1 MRRNIQALGGKDKCV
16 RRRFRG
22 GHIVSGY
29 HRDRCRDLE
38 VPKQLINV
46 RAFAAGGQG
55 PGRADLVKILQQL
68 FRAGLDANLRNHLAE
83 DAGAYLFYGLNFRF
97 VDLLAEFTEKCGKEE
112 APAHADAAVNFP
124 VRQANFD
131 VFERYLLYLTGRRE
145 CAEDLAQETWI
156 RVLQRGSQ
164 YNGRQRFDPW
174 LFAIARN
181 LAIDYLRKK
190 RKAVATVSLPNDRDA
205 MLLLPSSDPSPF
217 EAAARSEDAMRL
229 AGRLQILPPLYREAL
244 LLRFQEDLSL
254 AEMAQ
259 VLGAPTTTVTSRIY
273 RGLAALRSAFEEGD
287 SHGG

>member
-1 MRRNIQALGGKDKCV
+1 MSALPMTLNTTAETETAKIA
-16 RRRFRG
+16 RG
-22 GHIVSGY
+22 LRE
-29 HRDRCRDLE
+29 RDMEL
-38 VPKQLINV
+38 L
-46 RAFAAGGQG
+46 
-55 PGRADLVKILQQL
+55 ADLVERCQHRL
-68 FRAGLDANLRNHLAE
+68 
-83 DAGAYLFYGLNFRF
+83 
-97 VDLLAEFTEKCGKEE
+97 V
-112 APAHADAAVNFP
+112 
-124 VRQANFD
+124 
-131 VFERYLLYLTGRRE
+131 RYLLYLTGRRE
-145 CAEDLAQETWI
+145 YAEDLAQETWI
-156 RVLQRGSQ
+156 RVLQ
-164 YNGRQRFDPW
+164 
-174 LFAIARN
+174 RN

>member
-1 MRRNIQALGGKDKCV
+1 MAI
-16 RRRFRG
+16 
-22 GHIVSGY
+22 
-29 HRDRCRDLE
+29 RDR
-38 VPKQLINV
+38 PQFGN
-46 RAFAAGGQG
+46 
-55 PGRADLVKILQQL
+55 
-68 FRAGLDANLRNHLAE
+68 GLPPE
-83 DAGAYLFYGLNFRF
+83 
-97 VDLLAEFTEKCGKEE
+97 
-112 APAHADAAVNFP
+112 
-124 VRQANFD
+124 
-131 VFERYLLYLTGRRE
+131 
-145 CAEDLAQETWI
+145 
-156 RVLQRGSQ
+156 
-164 YNGRQRFDPW
+164 
-174 LFAIARN
+174 
-181 LAIDYLRKK
+181 K

>member
-1 MRRNIQALGGKDKCV
+1 MTLNTTAETETAKIA
-16 RRRFRG
+16 RG
-22 GHIVSGY
+22 L
-29 HRDRCRDLE
+29 RERDLE
-38 VPKQLINV
+38 LL
-46 RAFAAGGQG
+46 
-55 PGRADLVKILQQL
+55 ADLVERCQHRL
-68 FRAGLDANLRNHLAE
+68 
-83 DAGAYLFYGLNFRF
+83 
-97 VDLLAEFTEKCGKEE
+97 V
-112 APAHADAAVNFP
+112 
-124 VRQANFD
+124 
-131 VFERYLLYLTGRRE
+131 RYLVYITGRRE
-145 CAEDLAQETWI
+145 HAEDLAQETWI

-181 LAIDYLRKK
+181 LAIDDLRKK
-190 RKAVATVSLPNDRDA
+190 RNVGATVSSPDDRDA

-259 VLGAPTTTVTSRIY
+259 VLGAPITTVTSRIY
-273 RGLAALRSAFEEGD
+273 RGLAALRSAFEDGD

>member
-1 MRRNIQALGGKDKCV
+1 MTLDTTAETETAKIA
-16 RRRFRG
+16 RG
-22 GHIVSGY
+22 LRE
-29 HRDRCRDLE
+29 RDMEL
-38 VPKQLINV
+38 L
-46 RAFAAGGQG
+46 
-55 PGRADLVKILQQL
+55 ADLVERYQHRL
-68 FRAGLDANLRNHLAE
+68 
-83 DAGAYLFYGLNFRF
+83 
-97 VDLLAEFTEKCGKEE
+97 V
-112 APAHADAAVNFP
+112 
-124 VRQANFD
+124 
-131 VFERYLLYLTGRRE
+131 RYLLYLTGKRE
-145 CAEDLAQETWI
+145 YAEDLAQETWI

-190 RKAVATVSLPNDRDA
+190 RKAVEAASLPNDPDA
-205 MLLLPSSDPSPF
+205 VLLLSSSGPSPF

-254 AEMAQ
+254 AEMVQ